1 MTTTWTEENSTTYQE
16 LAPVAVPARAEQ
28 LATLLALTPFAR
40 DERFRAVELACG
52 EGFLA
57 HALLELFPQA
67 TVVALDGSEEMR
79 ARAAERLAAFG
90 ERATVQSFDLADQGW
105 RHYALGAGCV
115 LSSLTVHHLTN
126 AGKRRL
132 FADMAF
138 RLAPRGA
145 LLIADL
151 VAPLNTEA
159 QEVYAATW
167 DRAAEAQAIAY
178 SGSAT
183 LYERFQETHWNYY
196 RYPGDPLDQPAPLFE
211 QLRWLREV
219 GFPHVDCFWL
229 QAGHAIY
236 GGYKSRLRAAED
248 APRVTYADALAAAQ
262 AALAH
267 AAR

>member
-1 MTTTWTEENSTTYQE
+1 MMTTTWTEEDSATYQE

-28 LATLLALTPFAR
+28 LATLLTLTPFAR

-52 EGFLA
+52 EGYLA

-79 ARAAERLAAFG
+79 ARAAERLASFG
-90 ERATVQSFDLADQGW
+90 ERASVQPFDLAEDGW

-132 FADMAF
+132 FSDMAF

-151 VAPLNTEA
+151 VAPVGPEA
-159 QEVYAATW
+159 QEIFAATW
-167 DRAAEAQAIAY
+167 DRAAEAQALAH
-178 SGSAT
+178 GGETA
-183 LYERFQETHWNYY
+183 LYTRFLEAHWNYY
-196 RYPGDPLDQPAPLFE
+196 RYADDPLDQPASLFE
-211 QLRWLREV
+211 QLRWLREA

-262 AALAH
+262 AALG
-267 AAR
+267 